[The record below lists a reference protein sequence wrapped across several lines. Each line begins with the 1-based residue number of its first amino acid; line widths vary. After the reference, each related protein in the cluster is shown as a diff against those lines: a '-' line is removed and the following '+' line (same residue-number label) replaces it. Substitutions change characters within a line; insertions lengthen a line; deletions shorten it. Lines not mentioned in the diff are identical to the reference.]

1 MKKSRQM
8 SIGGYQIDCNHKPTR
23 VEKKLSEIDR
33 LVDWERVVQE
43 LLGHQSVETTM
54 IYTHVIN
61 QDGKGVRCPADY

>member
-8 SIGGYQIDCNHKPTR
+8 SIGDHQIECNRKPTR

-33 LVDWERVVQE
+33 LVDWDRVVQE

-54 IYTHVIN
+54 IYTL
-61 QDGKGVRCPADY
+61 